1 MILDFAIV
9 TLLQTTHP
17 PQLRYVIC
25 ERPHNPLET
34 SKSIRITPKPHEIA
48 VNAIKMV
55 PHINK
60 HLLLTVTGNK
70 TCNFE
75 S

>member
-1 MILDFAIV
+1 MNPSEKKL
-9 TLLQTTHP
+9 THLWP
-17 PQLRYVIC
+17 DA
-25 ERPHNPLET
+25 HNPLET

-70 TCNFE
+70 VCNFE